1 MVETLC
7 SWKCLAMDLHLVND
21 VSLEQPRDPVPAL
34 DGRSNLERRMM
45 RYRPDQDALYPGN
58 RRL

>member
-1 MVETLC
+1 
-7 SWKCLAMDLHLVND
+7 MDLHLVND